1 MQDLIQLAIPAFL
14 LLLLAEALGPPL
26 RDLSHWLRRAWSL
39 AFFADD
45 LSYYRFH
52 RTSHGVPLLQGFACR
67 PSLVVTRQS
76 WYSATADMNRQ
87 LCVFHFRAWMSRA
100 GFTPVMVLRMQ
111 SILPA
116 YRFRVHAV
124 AIGRGRPGAGPQH
137 LHAIGYIT
145 PRIRNTIDRNP
156 AGALILRHRRFG
168 TFEPEAGRCTYGLTK
183 NIENLCSFGNPGW
196 KRSPAQ
202 ARPRQREA
210 GA

>member
-1 MQDLIQLAIPAFL
+1 MSSITCRNATILVQRYGRHEPATLCLSFSGMDVASWLHTRDGPQDAVHPPGLPIP
-14 LLLLAEALGPPL
+14 G
-26 RDLSHWLRRAWSL
+26 SRR
-39 AFFADD
+39 
-45 LSYYRFH
+45 
-52 RTSHGVPLLQGFACR
+52 GNR
-67 PSLVVTRQS
+67 P
-76 WYSATADMNRQ
+76 W
-87 LCVFHFRAWMSRA
+87 
-100 GFTPVMVLRMQ
+100 
-111 SILPA
+111 
-116 YRFRVHAV
+116 
-124 AIGRGRPGAGPQH
+124 PGAGPQH
-137 LHAIGYIT
+137 LHTIGYIT